1 VASQPDALSRQFDE
15 LWNKNLRAI
24 GLRPRF
30 FHGKW
35 PEQLKQARAGK
46 LMLWFLGSTASYP
59 DGIGML
65 QRLYGPQSGQQ
76 NYSRFKLPAFD
87 RLYEQAQTLPD
98 GPERAALF
106 REAQRIQVAYMP
118 MKVHVHRI
126 INDMAW
132 PWVIGYRRPLFWQD
146 FYQYLDIDSARLP
159 R

>member
-1 VASQPDALSRQFDE
+1 
-15 LWNKNLRAI
+15 
-24 GLRPRF
+24 
-30 FHGKW
+30 
-35 PEQLKQARAGK
+35 
-46 LMLWFLGSTASYP
+46 MLWFLGSTASYP